1 LLLKQRT
8 RTNIS
13 LVLFIALLLVSAGVW
28 SMRAP
33 AQEGP
38 RDGVYFGSAQGF
50 MGELGVDVTIEGGRI
65 TAIDVRPHQETPF
78 IADPALET
86 LVDEILAAQSTEV
99 DIVSGATYTSQALL
113 QAVEQAIGKA
123 SISYTDGVHTGT
135 AEGFGGKLVLEVTV
149 AGGAITA
156 IEIVEEYETPFIAQ
170 DAFEQLPEAIIAAQ
184 SWEVDIVSGAT
195 VTSKAIMAAVED
207 ALTE

>member
-1 LLLKQRT
+1 
-8 RTNIS
+8 
-13 LVLFIALLLVSAGVW
+13 
-28 SMRAP
+28 MRAP

-113 QAVEQAIGKA
+113 QAVEQAIGDRK
-123 SISYTDGVHTGT
+123 STRLNSSHVRI
-135 AEGFGGKLVLEVTV
+135 
-149 AGGAITA
+149 
-156 IEIVEEYETPFIAQ
+156 
-170 DAFEQLPEAIIAAQ
+170 
-184 SWEVDIVSGAT
+184 
-195 VTSKAIMAAVED
+195 
-207 ALTE
+207 